1 MDDEELEEDSSALR
15 CGRLTPE
22 LVERVLEIE
31 RRSFA
36 SPWSAADFRQ
46 VLGDSTALCVGMILQ
61 KTLIG
66 YAIGYL
72 DGADFHLANLAVD
85 PRYRRRGWGGRL
97 LCTALAEAW
106 MKRCRNCGLE
116 VRATNTAAV
125 EFYRKHGFQQVAVRL
140 GYYRKPRENAL
151 IMRRTIENFR
161 KFTYLNGHSDAPI
174 RMAR

>member
-1 MDDEELEEDSSALR
+1 MVHEESAEGDSALR

-22 LVERVLEIE
+22 LVERVVEIE

-36 SPWSAADFRQ
+36 NPWSAVDFCQ
-46 VLGDSTALCVGMILQ
+46 VLGDSTALCVGMALQ
-61 KTLIG
+61 ETLIG

-85 PRYRRRGWGGRL
+85 PLYRRRGWGGRL
-97 LCTALAEAW
+97 LCTALAEARA
-106 MKRCRNCGLE
+106 KQCQNCSLE
-116 VRATNTAAV
+116 VRATNVAAV
-125 EFYRKHGFQQVAVRL
+125 EFYRKHGFQQVAVRP

-151 IMRRTIENFR
+151 IMRRTIENLR
-161 KFTYLNGHSDAPI
+161 KFTYLKGHWDAPI